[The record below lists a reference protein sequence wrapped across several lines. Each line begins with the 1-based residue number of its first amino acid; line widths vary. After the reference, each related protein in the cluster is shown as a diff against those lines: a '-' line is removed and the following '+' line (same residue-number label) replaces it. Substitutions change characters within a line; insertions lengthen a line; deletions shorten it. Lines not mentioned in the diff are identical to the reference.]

1 MGIAYCIAAYK
12 RPSQC
17 ARLVRRLLADDPEC
31 RVVLHYDQRQSSFD
45 FGQVASP
52 RVQVVR
58 ERPLYWGST
67 QLLELY
73 VEMFLL
79 AIEDGCNYVVMLSGQ
94 DYPLRHLDG
103 LEAELSAYD
112 VWADAEPLFALDG
125 TCNWAEG
132 RRRYS
137 YRWWHAD
144 DPPRVLRG
152 VERVVATLLRVPVC
166 PSEPPLPRFVH
177 FRQRNQV
184 WWGARSR
191 GPGVPVHCGETW
203 MNLSVRALEAVSSCP
218 HHLTSF
224 FHRVPCPDEA
234 CFHTILHN
242 ATGLT
247 FAPGYARYVRWTEG
261 EPHPEVLTVNDLESM
276 VASGAHFGRKFDEVV
291 DSSVLDRLDVLSRSS
306 SSNDTEIIGRD
317 PSIPCPRSPQTTG
330 P

>member
-31 RVVLHYDQRQSSFD
+31 RVVLHDQRAIVLRLRS
-45 FGQVASP
+45 GR
-52 RVQVVR
+52 RVPGCKWSA
-58 ERPLYWGST
+58 ETPYWGST

-152 VERVVATLLRVPVC
+152 VERVVATLL
-166 PSEPPLPRFVH
+166 
-177 FRQRNQV
+177 
-184 WWGARSR
+184 
-191 GPGVPVHCGETW
+191 
-203 MNLSVRALEAVSSCP
+203 
-218 HHLTSF
+218 
-224 FHRVPCPDEA
+224 PCP
-234 CFHTILHN
+234 
-242 ATGLT
+242 GL
-247 FAPGYARYVRWTEG
+247 P
-261 EPHPEVLTVNDLESM
+261 
-276 VASGAHFGRKFDEVV
+276 
-291 DSSVLDRLDVLSRSS
+291 
-306 SSNDTEIIGRD
+306 
-317 PSIPCPRSPQTTG
+317 
-330 P
+330 